1 MRRRAEKRVVVQGGV
16 SGGGAVGVGR
26 LLRPL
31 LEGIEAS
38 RRALLEFF
46 YEAGV
51 VALSQQLSVEVEAI
65 AGPKGRHSEGREA
78 YRWGSVGSEF
88 VLGGRKIVSGRPR
101 VRGRQGG
108 ELVLPSVKVFQ
119 DEDPFTERVIEQALL
134 GVSQRGYARSLEPIQ
149 HAVPTRA
156 TSKSAVQRRL
166 VMATRKLLGEWLA
179 RDLSDFHPLI
189 LMLDGIEVGGYTL
202 VVALGI
208 GCGIMTN

>member
-1 MRRRAEKRVVVQGGV
+1 
-16 SGGGAVGVGR
+16 

-65 AGPKGRHSEGREA
+65 AGPKGRHSEAREA

-88 VLGGRKIVSGRPR
+88 VLGGRKIVCGRPR

-119 DEDPFTERVIEQALL
+119 DEDPFTDGSSSKRCWVCRSGAMR
-134 GVSQRGYARSLEPIQ
+134 GVSSRSNTRYPRGRRARALCS
-149 HAVPTRA
+149 
-156 TSKSAVQRRL
+156 
-166 VMATRKLLGEWLA
+166 
-179 RDLSDFHPLI
+179 
-189 LMLDGIEVGGYTL
+189 VGW
-202 VVALGI
+202 
-208 GCGIMTN
+208 